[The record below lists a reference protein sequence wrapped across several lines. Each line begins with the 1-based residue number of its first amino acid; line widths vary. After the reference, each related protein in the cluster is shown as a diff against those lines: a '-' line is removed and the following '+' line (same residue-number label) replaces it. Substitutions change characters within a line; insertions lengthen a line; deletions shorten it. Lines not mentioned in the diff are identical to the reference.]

1 MGNLS
6 ELQISLIGIGI
17 VVVLGVIV
25 FNWTQQ
31 RRYRR
36 NAEQAFSREHEDILL
51 GAGVS
56 AKGEERIEPRLST
69 GTELHDPEAEPGKNS
84 NASPEVTDPVR
95 KANVHPA
102 LRSPSRPKTGKA
114 VERNWFKGSASFS
127 APARKSVDEDSRREG
142 AVVHEKFNMSVA
154 PSGDEER
161 PGAHGRCP
169 A

>member
-56 AKGEERIEPRLST
+56 AKGEERIEPRLSA
-69 GTELHDPEAEPGKNS
+69 GADLHDPEAEPGRDS
-84 NASPEVTDPVR
+84 NASPKVTGPAQ

-102 LRSPSRPKTGKA
+102 LHPPSRSKATKA
-114 VERNWFKGSASFS
+114 VERTRFKGPASFS
-127 APARKSVDEDSRREG
+127 VPPPR
-142 AVVHEKFNMSVA
+142 
-154 PSGDEER
+154 
-161 PGAHGRCP
+161 
-169 A
+169 